1 MTGSTLPPEPSSHDK
16 TEATEQPLQRQR
28 TSDTALPVFERWIK
42 KWNLLRDGAPIVTPG
57 SFLLPVR
64 INNIAAMLK
73 IAQDEHEIRGCELMA
88 WWNGDGAAQVLAR
101 SDNAIVMERAEGTQ
115 SLMQMALH
123 GCDDEASRIACG
135 TIARLHAHAAS
146 ATRLPTLVPLQAW
159 FKELGSAAQENLLLA
174 KSDAAARH
182 LLAKPQDITILHGDI
197 HHDNILDFDQRGWLA
212 IDPKGLHGER
222 GFDYANLIV
231 NPDLPTVTD
240 PVRFERQV
248 HVIAQAAQLPPQRL
262 LYWVLAFAGLSAVW
276 FEQDGD
282 TRGARQDLT
291 VARLAAQSLS
301 ISHT

>member
-1 MTGSTLPPEPSSHDK
+1 MQ
-16 TEATEQPLQRQR
+16 EQEKPN
-28 TSDTALPVFERWIK
+28 AAAHVFDSWIK
-42 KWNLLRDGAPIVTPG
+42 KWDLTRDGSPIVTPG

-64 INNIAAMLK
+64 INNVAAMLK

-123 GCDDEASRIACG
+123 GFDDEASRIACG
-135 TIARLHAHAAS
+135 TIACLHAHAARS
-146 ATRLPTLVPLQAW
+146 TRLPTLVPLQMW
-159 FKELGSAAQENLLLA
+159 FQELGTAAQENRLLA

-182 LLAKPQDITILHGDI
+182 LLAKPQDLTILHGDI
-197 HHDNILDFDQRGWLA
+197 HHDNILDFGQRGWLA
-212 IDPKGLHGER
+212 IDPKGLLGER

-240 PVRFERQV
+240 PVRFDRQV
-248 HVIAQAAQLPPQRL
+248 RVIAQAAQLDPRRL

-276 FEQDGD
+276 FEQDGAIQQ
-282 TRGARQDLT
+282 ARQDLT
-291 VARLAAQSLS
+291 VARLAAQALS
-301 ISHT
+301 INHA